1 MAFRAEGQEMN
12 QVILIGNLGKDPELR
27 YTQSQKPVATF
38 SIATSEGKDDVA
50 WHNIVVWEKQAE
62 NAHKFL
68 KKGSKCAVSGSIK
81 YRSYEDKQGQK
92 KFITEIVA
100 YRVEFLSAPQ
110 QQDRIVPPSFPSGE
124 DFDVP
129 F

>member
-1 MAFRAEGQEMN
+1 MN

-50 WHNIVVWEKQAE
+50 WHNIVVWDKAAE

-81 YRSYEDKQGQK
+81 YRSYDDKQGQK
-92 KFITEIVA
+92 RFITEIVA
-100 YRVEFLSAPQ
+100 HRVEFLSASQQQQAQ
-110 QQDRIVPPSFPSGE
+110 QQDRLMMPTMPTD
-124 DFDVP
+124 DFEVP